1 MKRPLLRA
9 EQRPTLAA
17 PSPDPLALAL
27 IDAVG
32 PAYARLALK
41 LASMNF
47 IHGERF
53 VEAVRDFYEGRAR
66 LIIAFRHPYGDEPQL
81 LTWALHRGLAREA
94 RRLGKPLSFRP
105 HCLFLHGYEVPLWSG
120 PLVRWI
126 LPRSGSMPIYH
137 VRLDGAGLRTIR
149 RALREG
155 AHPLALA
162 PEGQA
167 SYRSETLPRLERGAL
182 QFGFWCAE
190 EIEAAGGPE
199 KVHILPLSVH
209 VRYREEDI
217 AVLESLARDLE
228 RRLGFSTKETAE
240 APSERPAGE
249 KTMERAER
257 RRALG
262 LRLRLIDLA
271 LIGLGE
277 TYYGIKS
284 KERAG
289 ETEADFAAWR
299 DERRLALLDEALRR
313 GEAMLGLPSD
323 GDRIAR
329 VYRIRHEGWNR
340 VFPELDLAALP
351 PLERELADRRTG
363 EAWYAMRHMELV
375 DLGFYL
381 DAAYLE
387 DQLADDASPSIGRLA
402 ETAYNLVDLASRLTG
417 GDIRGRPNVLP
428 RHVTLVA
435 EPPLE
440 MRSRLADYRAD
451 RRAALD
457 GAERDLS
464 AAFHH
469 AIKEYL
475 DVH

>member
-1 MKRPLLRA
+1 MKRPILRA

-17 PSPDPLALAL
+17 PSPDPFALAL

-32 PAYARLALK
+32 PAYARMALK
-41 LASMNF
+41 LASLDF

-66 LIIAFRHPYGDEPQL
+66 LVLAFRHPYGDEPQL

-126 LPRSGSMPIYH
+126 LPRSGSMPVYH

-149 RALREG
+149 TALREG

-182 QFGFWCAE
+182 QLGFWCAE
-190 EIEAAGGPE
+190 EIEAAGRPE

-209 VRYREEDI
+209 VSYREEDI
-217 AVLESLARDLE
+217 VGLEALAHDLE
-228 RRLGFSTKETAE
+228 ERLGLPREK
-240 APSERPAGE
+240 PSERPGGPAAE
-249 KTMERAER
+249 EEAER

-277 TYYGIKS
+277 AYYGIKA
-284 KERAG
+284 RALPDDAQ
-289 ETEADFAAWR
+289 ADFSTWR
-299 DERRLALLDEALRR
+299 EERRLALLDEALRR

-323 GDRIAR
+323 GDRISR

-340 VFPELDLAALP
+340 IFPELDLASLP
-351 PLERELADRRTG
+351 PLERELADRRAG

-387 DQLADDASPSIGRLA
+387 DQLADGASPTIGRLA
-402 ETAYNLVDLASRLTG
+402 ETAYSLVDLASRLTG
-417 GDIRGRPNVLP
+417 GDIRGRPNLLP
-428 RHVTLVA
+428 RRITLVA

-451 RRAALD
+451 RRAALEK
-457 GAERDLS
+457 AERDLS
-464 AAFHH
+464 DAFHH